1 MTTASRAQMMP
12 RTMAAMSPPLL
23 ELEVAVLAL
32 ARSLAPTLAG
42 TVTVTLEWDDAGL
55 LAGMVVRGAAER
67 TADVVET
74 AGGRESTAE
83 EGRMEGVGGLAAA
96 EERGGATGSADER
109 TCARTTA
116 STRRATRSMAREV
129 TRREGRKEER
139 RGKRG
144 GRVVK
149 EGGGMRRVGEW

>member
-83 EGRMEGVGGLAAA
+83 EGRMEGVGG
-96 EERGGATGSADER
+96 ATGSADER